1 MTARAFGPLTVLAL
15 CLGASAALRLG
26 AGFGEALASTP
37 AEEAMATCPAPPSE
51 VAAALAARE
60 ETVVAREEALRERVA
75 AMELAEDALAARLA
89 ELTAAEEELAA
100 TLAIADQAAERDIDQ
115 LTRTYEAMDP
125 KDAAALFAAMA
136 PEFAIGFL
144 GRMKPASAAE
154 ILAGMSPEQAYGISL
169 LLAARN
175 AEAPRE

>member
-1 MTARAFGPLTVLAL
+1 MSGRNLGPLTVLAF
-15 CLGASAALRLG
+15 CLAASAALRLG
-26 AGFGEALASTP
+26 AGFGEALANTP
-37 AEEAMATCPAPPSE
+37 DVAAAATCPAPPSE

-60 ETVVAREEALRERVA
+60 EAVLAREASLDERVA
-75 AMELAEDALAARLA
+75 AMALAEDALETRLA
-89 ELTAAEEELAA
+89 ELSAAEGALAA
-100 TLAIADQAAERDIDQ
+100 TLAIADQAAERDIAQ

-154 ILAGMSPEQAYGISL
+154 ILAGMTPEQAYGISL

-175 AEAPRE
+175 AEAPTE